1 MASRENHYVPR
12 WYQEGFFEPGKS
24 TLAYLDLAPIQYP
37 QPDGTLKPGRSRWH
51 RPTSLCFVQTD
62 LYSTFF
68 GTSVNDEIERML
80 FGAVD
85 RSGAPAVRA
94 FVGEDKS
101 AWIRHFQ
108 TLFSYIDTQKLRT
121 PKGLAWLRAQYPSLT
136 QNELMQEM
144 QGIRMMNCTI
154 WSQGVREIVSAEA
167 SDVKFLVTDHPV
179 TVYNSALPP
188 NDPQNAYPHDPSVA
202 LKGTQTLFPL
212 SRDFCLIL
220 TNLEFAQEPGVA
232 PLEKRTFARN
242 FRQAMVKADAFIRS
256 RSLERQD
263 VLKINAIL
271 KARAGRYLAAGRE
284 DWLYPEDHVSAEWS
298 AMGEPLLPPKD
309 ELWGFGG
316 EMFAKMEDGRVFY
329 QDAFGR
335 TEKPH
340 DALTKVAADRQPN
353 DACGCGSEYAYRLC
367 CATRPVH
374 LRPSWTALSIRERNM
389 ALFNAIMDIT
399 GFSEGKTWDEVRA
412 AMTDEKIAEV
422 YGVFAAFWPL
432 ETDLLQLLPKPDGRP
447 RAVYTGLIHPEAI
460 NRYAVGMAPY
470 FGEVIIQH
478 PFVHPGTVAKE
489 FSPVEHPRA
498 YRQEVFK
505 AILTFLKLFPL
516 VDSGLVNL
524 VPDPCFF
531 DFHLRDQTMLM
542 AQARAARRPAM
553 DPKDDFAFQLIEA
566 DGRRAMMLMP
576 VDVFERQLDDG
587 IPGLEDISREDLREG
602 LAELRL
608 RDPLVSL
615 QPDCMPEGVE
625 NSVLTMM
632 SLTPNFEMAMY
643 LAQAT
648 GAAIVTDSPD
658 RWREIIA
665 AMLLKGDPPNGGLE
679 RLSRAIESGTFAFPV
694 EPIDTL
700 RLFGEGQTL
709 PYRDLFSSAFS
720 YLLTRASKGPKPNVE
735 ASLAARFG
743 RIHPSAQKVIAKSAF
758 PTMAGQIRA
767 AFPAHGIQDHN
778 INRLLLMSSSEHH
791 LARVPMAF
799 FVAPVR
805 AAAISSVPTRLPGL
819 S

>member
-12 WYQEGFFEPGKS
+12 WYQEGFFEPGKN
-24 TLAYLDLAPIQYP
+24 TLAYLDLEPVHYP
-37 QPDGTLKPGRSRWH
+37 QPDGTLKPGTSRWH
-51 RPTSLCFVQTD
+51 RPTSLCFVETD

-94 FVGEDKS
+94 FMGEEKN

-188 NDPQNAYPHDPSVA
+188 NDPRNAYPHDPSVA

-242 FRQAMVKADAFIRS
+242 FRQAMVKADAFIKS

-284 DWLYPEDHVSAEWS
+284 DWLYPEDHVPAEWS
-298 AMGEPLLPPKD
+298 ALGEPLLPLRD

-316 EMFAKMEDGRVFY
+316 EMFAKMEDGRVFN

-335 TEKPH
+335 AEKPH
-340 DALTKVAADRQPN
+340 NALTKVAADPQPN
-353 DACGCGSEYAYRLC
+353 DACGCGSEYVYRLC
-367 CATRPVH
+367 CATRPIH

-399 GFSEGKTWDEVRA
+399 GFDNGKTWIEVRGE
-412 AMTDEKIAEV
+412 MTDEKIAE
-422 YGVFAAFWPL
+422 L
-432 ETDLLQLLPKPDGRP
+432 
-447 RAVYTGLIHPEAI
+447 
-460 NRYAVGMAPY
+460 
-470 FGEVIIQH
+470 
-478 PFVHPGTVAKE
+478 
-489 FSPVEHPRA
+489 
-498 YRQEVFK
+498 
-505 AILTFLKLFPL
+505 
-516 VDSGLVNL
+516 
-524 VPDPCFF
+524 
-531 DFHLRDQTMLM
+531 
-542 AQARAARRPAM
+542 
-553 DPKDDFAFQLIEA
+553 
-566 DGRRAMMLMP
+566 
-576 VDVFERQLDDG
+576 
-587 IPGLEDISREDLREG
+587 
-602 LAELRL
+602 
-608 RDPLVSL
+608 
-615 QPDCMPEGVE
+615 
-625 NSVLTMM
+625 
-632 SLTPNFEMAMY
+632 
-643 LAQAT
+643 
-648 GAAIVTDSPD
+648 
-658 RWREIIA
+658 
-665 AMLLKGDPPNGGLE
+665 
-679 RLSRAIESGTFAFPV
+679 
-694 EPIDTL
+694 
-700 RLFGEGQTL
+700 
-709 PYRDLFSSAFS
+709 
-720 YLLTRASKGPKPNVE
+720 
-735 ASLAARFG
+735 
-743 RIHPSAQKVIAKSAF
+743 
-758 PTMAGQIRA
+758 
-767 AFPAHGIQDHN
+767 
-778 INRLLLMSSSEHH
+778 
-791 LARVPMAF
+791 
-799 FVAPVR
+799 
-805 AAAISSVPTRLPGL
+805 
-819 S
+819 